1 MLLSI
6 HVLLL
11 ITASLGMV
19 TSMATVATT
28 MATMSLALFDLVGAK
43 SSPWD
48 WQKGTGEYAKF
59 AAYEEELRAMASQPY
74 FSRVTGNVSVRLG
87 ETAYLPCRAKDLADS
102 YMVTWMRVADVT
114 VLSVGALTFS
124 SDPRFSVIHV
134 PRPRI
139 RADDWTLVITA
150 TEARD
155 AGTYECS
162 VNTLPKI
169 SHTVALAVKEMAM
182 ADSPQEPRVLSKQMR
197 SVNENQKN
205 SGKIQEESFDDADI
219 GTGPGPV
226 SSISGPKGA
235 KDDDQQALDV
245 MLQKYKARGDE
256 VQYVSAGSTVGL
268 ECRIQ
273 GLPSPPLSLYWKR
286 DSKVLT
292 AKERP
297 GISLESEKVPGV
309 STARL
314 FLSHVSHEDSATYS
328 CVSDLAPP
336 ATVQL
341 VVTED
346 HMRSA
351 LVSFNSGRTTS
362 LPHFFLLLLFLFS
375 SSTVCT

>member
-1 MLLSI
+1 MKQLLAL
-6 HVLLL
+6 HLWPLLA
-11 ITASLGMV
+11 TTSMAMV
-19 TSMATVATT
+19 TSMATMATTVAT
-28 MATMSLALFDLVGAK
+28 SLAMVDLVGAK

-139 RADDWTLVITA
+139 RADDWTLVISS

-182 ADSPQEPRVLSKQMR
+182 ADSPHQEPRVLSKQMR
-197 SVNENQKN
+197 SIDENQKN
-205 SGKIQEESFDDADI
+205 AKTQENFELLEADI

-226 SSISGPKGA
+226 SSISGPK
-235 KDDDQQALDV
+235 
-245 MLQKYKARGDE
+245 

-286 DSKVLT
+286 GNRVLT

-351 LVSFNSGRTTS
+351 LVSFSSGRSTLAPSPPIQS
-362 LPHFFLLLLFLFS
+362 LLILLLPLLLLS
-375 SSTVCT
+375 SSICR

>member
-1 MLLSI
+1 MRLLAL
-6 HVLLL
+6 HLWPLLA
-11 ITASLGMV
+11 TTSMAMM
-19 TSMATVATT
+19 TSMATITTTIAT
-28 MATMSLALFDLVGAK
+28 SLAMVDFVGAK

-139 RADDWTLVITA
+139 RADDWTLVISA

-182 ADSPQEPRVLSKQMR
+182 ADSPHQEPRVLSKQMR
-197 SVNENQKN
+197 SIDEKEKKEGFELV
-205 SGKIQEESFDDADI
+205 GADI

-226 SSISGPKGA
+226 SSISGPK
-235 KDDDQQALDV
+235 
-245 MLQKYKARGDE
+245 

-286 DSKVLT
+286 GSRVLT

-314 FLSHVSHEDSATYS
+314 FLSHVSHKDSATYS

-351 LVSFNSGRTTS
+351 LVSFNSGFSTLDPSR
-362 LPHFFLLLLFLFS
+362 PFLLLLLLSFLAS
-375 SSTVCT
+375 SICR

>member
-1 MLLSI
+1 MRLL
-6 HVLLL
+6 VLHLWPLL
-11 ITASLGMV
+11 ATTSMAMM
-19 TSMATVATT
+19 TSMATITTTIAT
-28 MATMSLALFDLVGAK
+28 SLAMVDFVGAK

-139 RADDWTLVITA
+139 RADDWTLVISA

-169 SHTVALAVKEMAM
+169 SHKVALAVKEMAM
-182 ADSPQEPRVLSKQMR
+182 ADSPHQEPRALSKQMR
-197 SVNENQKN
+197 SIDEKEKN
-205 SGKIQEESFDDADI
+205 FELLEADL

-226 SSISGPKGA
+226 SSISGPK
-235 KDDDQQALDV
+235 
-245 MLQKYKARGDE
+245 

-286 DSKVLT
+286 GNRVLT

-314 FLSHVSHEDSATYS
+314 FLSHVSHKDSATYS

-351 LVSFNSGRTTS
+351 LVSFSSGFSS
-362 LPHFFLLLLFLFS
+362 LLDPSPPFLLLLLLSALSALS
-375 SSTVCT
+375 SSICR

>member
-1 MLLSI
+1 MFATTST
-6 HVLLL
+6 VRATQMAT
-11 ITASLGMV
+11 ITL
-19 TSMATVATT
+19 TVATL
-28 MATMSLALFDLVGAK
+28 LAMMDFVGAR

-59 AAYEEELRAMASQPY
+59 AAYEEELRAMVSQPY

-114 VLSVGALTFS
+114 VLSVGALAFS

-139 RADDWTLVITA
+139 RADDWTLVISA

-169 SHTVALAVKEMAM
+169 SHTVALDVKEMAM
-182 ADSPQEPRVLSKQMR
+182 ADSPHQEPRVLRKQMR
-197 SVNENQKN
+197 AIDENEKN
-205 SGKIQEESFDDADI
+205 ARTEKDFELEDI

-226 SSISGPKGA
+226 SSISGPK
-235 KDDDQQALDV
+235 
-245 MLQKYKARGDE
+245 

-286 DSKVLT
+286 GNRVLT

-314 FLSHVSHEDSATYS
+314 FLSQVSHKDSATYS

-351 LVSFNSGRTTS
+351 LVSFSSGNSGFDPF
-362 LPHFFLLLLFLFS
+362 PHFLLFILLLS
-375 SSTVCT
+375 ASISR

>member
-1 MLLSI
+1 MRLL
-6 HVLLL
+6 VLHLWPLL
-11 ITASLGMV
+11 AT
-19 TSMATVATT
+19 TSMAMMTSMAAITTTIAT
-28 MATMSLALFDLVGAK
+28 SLAMVDFVGAK

-139 RADDWTLVITA
+139 RADDWTLVISA

-169 SHTVALAVKEMAM
+169 SHKVALAVKEMAM
-182 ADSPQEPRVLSKQMR
+182 ADSPHQEPRALSKQMR
-197 SVNENQKN
+197 SIDEKEKN
-205 SGKIQEESFDDADI
+205 FELLEADL

-226 SSISGPKGA
+226 SSISGPK
-235 KDDDQQALDV
+235 
-245 MLQKYKARGDE
+245 

-286 DSKVLT
+286 GNRVLT

-314 FLSHVSHEDSATYS
+314 FLSHVSHKDSATYS

-351 LVSFNSGRTTS
+351 LVSFSSGFSS
-362 LPHFFLLLLFLFS
+362 LDSSPPFLLLLLLSSALS
-375 SSTVCT
+375 SSSICR

>member
-1 MLLSI
+1 MRQLLS
-6 HVLLL
+6 LYLW
-11 ITASLGMV
+11 SLMLATPSMAMV
-19 TSMATVATT
+19 TSMATMATT
-28 MATMSLALFDLVGAK
+28 MATSLAMMDLVGAK

-139 RADDWTLVITA
+139 RADDWTLVISS

-169 SHTVALAVKEMAM
+169 SHTVDLAVKEMAM
-182 ADSPQEPRVLSKQMR
+182 ADSPHQEPRVLSKQMR
-197 SVNENQKN
+197 SIDEKNVKTQENF
-205 SGKIQEESFDDADI
+205 ELLEADI

-226 SSISGPKGA
+226 SSISGPK
-235 KDDDQQALDV
+235 
-245 MLQKYKARGDE
+245 

-286 DSKVLT
+286 GNRVLT

-351 LVSFNSGRTTS
+351 LVSFSSGRSTLAS
-362 LPHFFLLLLFLFS
+362 SPPSIHLLLLPLLVFFSLS
-375 SSTVCT
+375 SSISICR

>member
-1 MLLSI
+1 MRLLAI
-6 HVLLL
+6 HLWSLLATTSMA
-11 ITASLGMV
+11 IM
-19 TSMATVATT
+19 TSMATITTTIAT
-28 MATMSLALFDLVGAK
+28 SLAMVDFVGAK

-139 RADDWTLVITA
+139 RADDWTLVISA

-182 ADSPQEPRVLSKQMR
+182 ADSPHQEPRVLSKQMR
-197 SVNENQKN
+197 SMDEKEKRTEDN
-205 SGKIQEESFDDADI
+205 FDLVEADI

-226 SSISGPKGA
+226 SSISGPK
-235 KDDDQQALDV
+235 
-245 MLQKYKARGDE
+245 

-286 DSKVLT
+286 GNRVLT

-351 LVSFNSGRTTS
+351 LVSFSSGHSTLAPSPPIQS
-362 LPHFFLLLLFLFS
+362 LLILLLPLLLFS
-375 SSTVCT
+375 SSICR

>member
-1 MLLSI
+1 MRLL
-6 HVLLL
+6 VLHLWPLL
-11 ITASLGMV
+11 ATTSMAMM
-19 TSMATVATT
+19 TSMATITTTIAT
-28 MATMSLALFDLVGAK
+28 SLAMVDFVGAK

-139 RADDWTLVITA
+139 RADDWTLVISG

-169 SHTVALAVKEMAM
+169 SHKVALAVKEMAM
-182 ADSPQEPRVLSKQMR
+182 ADSPHQEPRVLSKQMR
-197 SVNENQKN
+197 SIDEKEKTFEL
-205 SGKIQEESFDDADI
+205 SEADL

-226 SSISGPKGA
+226 SSISGPK
-235 KDDDQQALDV
+235 
-245 MLQKYKARGDE
+245 

-286 DSKVLT
+286 GNRVLT

-314 FLSHVSHEDSATYS
+314 FLSHVSHKDSATYS

-351 LVSFNSGRTTS
+351 LVSFSSGFSS
-362 LPHFFLLLLFLFS
+362 LDSSPPFLLLLLLSSALS
-375 SSTVCT
+375 SSSICR

>member
-1 MLLSI
+1 MRQLLAL
-6 HVLLL
+6 HLWPLLA
-11 ITASLGMV
+11 TTSMAMV
-19 TSMATVATT
+19 TSMATMATTVAT
-28 MATMSLALFDLVGAK
+28 SLAMVDLVGAK

-139 RADDWTLVITA
+139 RADDWTLVISS

-182 ADSPQEPRVLSKQMR
+182 ADSPHQEPRVLSKQMR
-197 SVNENQKN
+197 SIDENQKN
-205 SGKIQEESFDDADI
+205 TKTQENFELLEADI

-226 SSISGPKGA
+226 SSISGPK
-235 KDDDQQALDV
+235 
-245 MLQKYKARGDE
+245 

-286 DSKVLT
+286 GNRVLT

-351 LVSFNSGRTTS
+351 LVSFSSGRSTLTPSPPIQS
-362 LPHFFLLLLFLFS
+362 LIFLLPLLFLSFS
-375 SSTVCT
+375 SSICR